1 MAENPALTG
10 LLAGR
15 KGLIVGVANQ
25 NSIAWACAQALAA
38 AGMELAFTYQGEVM
52 RDRVTRTV
60 AELGDVPMFDLDV
73 RDDAQIESIFGELG
87 RRWGKLDFLLHS
99 VAFAPKPAM
108 SNPFLQTTREDFLT
122 AHDIS
127 AYSLVALSRGA
138 APLMSAG
145 GSIVCMTYY
154 GSQKAVPGYNVMGV
168 AKASLEASV
177 RYLAVDLG
185 PQGIRVNAVSA
196 GAINTL
202 AARGVAHFRDL
213 LRVTGERAALRRTVE
228 PSEVGSTTL
237 YLASDLSSGVT
248 GETLYVD
255 AGFSITAG

>member
-1 MAENPALTG
+1 
-10 LLAGR
+10 AGK

-60 AELGDVPMFDLDV
+60 AELGDVPLYDMHV
-73 RDDAQIESIFGELG
+73 RDDAQIDSVFGEVGQRFG
-87 RRWGKLDFLLHS
+87 RLDFLLHS
-99 VAFAPKPAM
+99 VAFAPKAAM
-108 SNPFLQTTREDFLT
+108 ANPFVQTTREDFLA
-122 AHDIS
+122 AHEIS
-127 AYSLVALSRGA
+127 AYSLVGLARAA
-138 APLMSAG
+138 APLMTAG
-145 GSIVCMTYY
+145 GSIVTMSYY

-168 AKASLEASV
+168 AKAALEASV

-185 PQGIRVNAVSA
+185 PQQIRVNAISA

-228 PSEVGSTTL
+228 SSEVGNSTL
-237 YLASDLSSGVT
+237 FLASDLSSGIT